1 MKWFLAVVIFIHGLI
16 HLLGAVNELGLAKVE
31 GFSNQTL
38 FLIPQN
44 THPIF
49 GVLWFI
55 AVLAFLM
62 TVFGLV
68 TNRQWWRPV
77 AIGAVILSQI
87 LILIWWPD
95 AKWGTIVNVLI
106 IIGGIM
112 LEKPHSP
119 TARINV

>member
-1 MKWFLAVVIFIHGLI
+1 
-16 HLLGAVNELGLAKVE
+16 
-31 GFSNQTL
+31 
-38 FLIPQN
+38 
-44 THPIF
+44 
-49 GVLWFI
+49 
-55 AVLAFLM
+55 M

-77 AIGAVILSQI
+77 AIGAVILSQM

-106 IIGGIM
+106 IMGGIM